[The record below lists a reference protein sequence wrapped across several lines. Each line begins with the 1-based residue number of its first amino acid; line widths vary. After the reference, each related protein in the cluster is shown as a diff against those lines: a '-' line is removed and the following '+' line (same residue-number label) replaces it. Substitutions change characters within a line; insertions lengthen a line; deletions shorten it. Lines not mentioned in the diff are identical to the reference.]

1 MKKNKDTFFLLIA
14 LFCMAFLVSCS
25 TGGGAAT
32 PTQFPDWAYTQAAQT
47 IVAEMTLNAPPVIP
61 TAVPPTRTNT
71 PSPTAPPLPSP
82 TPEPSATLLPS
93 STPTPLPTGTPD
105 LGTLVYA
112 DDFSKDSG
120 WVTEDNDSWSMGY
133 TNGGYSINVKISNAP
148 IWSVRNQEYS
158 DVRLEVDAVQISG
171 PENGYYGLVCR
182 HLSGDNYY
190 ALVIGKDSYFG
201 IGLVENGDKIRW
213 LQEGIAPA
221 GLFTPDE
228 GATRIRADCVGNTL
242 SLYANGQKLAEVLDD
257 TFDAGD
263 TGLLAATRKESGV
276 AVLFDNY
283 DIYIP

>member
-1 MKKNKDTFFLLIA
+1 MTA
-14 LFCMAFLVSCS
+14 RPPQPSS
-25 TGGGAAT
+25 TPQPT
-32 PTQFPDWAYTQAAQT
+32 PTP
-47 IVAEMTLNAPPVIP
+47 
-61 TAVPPTRTNT
+61 
-71 PSPTAPPLPSP
+71 
-82 TPEPSATLLPS
+82 LPS
-93 STPTPLPTGTPD
+93 STSTPLPTGTPD

-133 TNGGYSINVKISNAP
+133 TNGGYEIHVNISNAP
-148 IWSVRNQEYS
+148 IWSVRNQEFS
-158 DVRLEVDAVQISG
+158 DVRLEVDAVQTSG

-190 ALVIGKDSYFG
+190 ALVIGSDGFFG

-221 GLFTPDE
+221 GLFQPGE
-228 GATRIRADCVGNTL
+228 GAFRIRADCVDNIL

-276 AVLFDNY
+276 AVLFSNY